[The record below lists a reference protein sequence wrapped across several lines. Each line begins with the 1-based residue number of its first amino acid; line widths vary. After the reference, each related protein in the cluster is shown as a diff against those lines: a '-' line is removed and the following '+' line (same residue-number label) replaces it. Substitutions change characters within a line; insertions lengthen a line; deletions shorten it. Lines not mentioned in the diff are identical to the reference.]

1 MNREIL
7 FRLILILVCLGT
19 AAGIVAGIA
28 LTVAR

>member
-1 MNREIL
+1 MTKRKFTI
-7 FRLILILVCLGT
+7 ILILVCLGT